1 MSYTLDEVAFLRENA
16 ATIDAAAADLEG
28 TKKAHLRDVA
38 KLQAQFGNYG
48 RAVAELIQARSS
60 GKLPGQWLMDHDSA
74 QQATPPAVAAYRAQF
89 LQERNVDFVHDL
101 TCSIGTEGQAYRPGA
116 YVGSDLDASRVAM
129 AHHNI
134 EHTVFRADALTTTT
148 TAQVCIADPAR
159 RQGGNRITRLD
170 QLLPPPADLLATHGE
185 MAIKCAPGIDHSE
198 WEGLACVVSL
208 DGGVKEA
215 CLYTP
220 GLGMG
225 KRAVVLNTTP
235 EGIHTDVIEDD
246 LDENELPEAG
256 PMGRFLIDPD
266 GAIVRAGLVRHYAAR
281 EGLHQLDPRIAY
293 LTGDRL
299 PQGMSGFEFIE
310 MVPMKKLK
318 AAMAAHDVG
327 SLEILVRGQDVN
339 PDQLRKKLKLK
350 GSTAK
355 TLVVTRIGTK
365 GVAVLCG
372 PRVVSTEGNYA
383 P

>member
-1 MSYTLDEVAFLRENA
+1 MSYTLDEVAFLRENTSA
-16 ATIDAAAADLEG
+16 IDAAAADLEG
-28 TKKAHLRDVA
+28 TKKAQLRDVA
-38 KLQAQFGNYG
+38 KLQAQFGEYG
-48 RAVAELIQARSS
+48 RAVAELLHSRRS
-60 GKLPGQWLMDHDSA
+60 GKLPGEWLMDHDSA

-89 LQERNVDFVHDL
+89 LRERGVDLVHDL
-101 TCSIGTEGQAYRPGA
+101 TCSIGTEGQAYAPVT

-129 AHHNI
+129 AQHNI
-134 EHTVFRADALTTTT
+134 AHPVFRADALTTTT
-148 TAQVCIADPAR
+148 SAQVCIADPAR
-159 RQGGNRITRLD
+159 RQGGTRITRLD
-170 QLLPPPADLLATHGE
+170 QLLPPPQALLDTHGE

-208 DGGVKEA
+208 DGGVKET

-220 GLGMG
+220 GLGTG
-225 KRAVVLNTTP
+225 KRAVILSTSP
-235 EGIHTDVIEDD
+235 AGAPDVIEDD
-246 LDENELPEAG
+246 IPEHELPDAG
-256 PMGRFLIDPD
+256 PIGRFLIDPD

-293 LTGDRL
+293 LTGDHL
-299 PQGMSGFEFIE
+299 PEGTSGFEFIE
-310 MVPMKKLK
+310 LVPMKKLK
-318 AAMAAHDVG
+318 AAMSAHDVG

-355 TLVVTRIGTK
+355 TLVVTRIGAK

>member
-1 MSYTLDEVAFLRENA
+1 MSYTLDEVAFLRENTSA
-16 ATIDAAAADLEG
+16 IDAAAADLEG
-28 TKKAHLRDVA
+28 TKKAQLRDVA
-38 KLQAQFGNYG
+38 KLQAQFGEYG
-48 RAVAELIQARSS
+48 RAVAELLHSRRS
-60 GKLPGQWLMDHDSA
+60 GKLPGEWLMDHDSA

-89 LQERNVDFVHDL
+89 LRERGVDLVHDL
-101 TCSIGTEGQAYRPGA
+101 TCSIGTEGQAYAPVT

-129 AHHNI
+129 AQHNI
-134 EHTVFRADALTTTT
+134 AHPVFRADALTTTT
-148 TAQVCIADPAR
+148 SAQVCIADPAR
-159 RQGGNRITRLD
+159 RQGGTRITRLD
-170 QLLPPPADLLATHGE
+170 QLLPPPEDLLATHGE

-198 WEGLACVVSL
+198 WDGLACVVSL
-208 DGGVKEA
+208 DGGVKET

-220 GLGMG
+220 GLGTG
-225 KRAVVLNTTP
+225 KRAVILSTSP
-235 EGIHTDVIEDD
+235 AGAPDVIEDD
-246 LDENELPEAG
+246 IPEHELPDAG
-256 PMGRFLIDPD
+256 PIGRFLIDPD

-293 LTGDRL
+293 LTGEQL
-299 PQGMSGFEFIE
+299 PHGTSGFEFIE
-310 MVPMKKLK
+310 LVPMKKLK
-318 AAMAAHDVG
+318 AAMSAHDVG

-355 TLVVTRIGTK
+355 TLVVTRIGAK